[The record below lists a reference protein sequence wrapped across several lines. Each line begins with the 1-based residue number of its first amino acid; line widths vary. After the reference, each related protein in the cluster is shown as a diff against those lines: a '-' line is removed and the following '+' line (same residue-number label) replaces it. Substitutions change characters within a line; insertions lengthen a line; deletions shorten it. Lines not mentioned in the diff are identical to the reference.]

1 LIVNGRHRYND
12 DTDLHDLHS
21 SAGRDREISLG
32 TATIL
37 GIFLALALLC
47 AIFFAFGYS
56 LGRRSAPP
64 APAAPEAAA
73 PLSTNAPKPSPG
85 LPIASSKEAADRAD
99 TATDQQTDQ
108 QADLPAPATTP
119 TTTPTT
125 KTVALNSGA
134 GSPSAPPIKP
144 ALSAAAL
151 TRSAVTPIPATAAT
165 GTAIVQVAAVSHQE
179 DADVLL
185 TALKRRG
192 YTVAIH
198 HEPQDKLLHV
208 QIGPFASKKDADTMR
223 QRLLADGY
231 NAIVK

>member
-1 LIVNGRHRYND
+1 MNGRHRYND

-21 SAGRDREISLG
+21 SPGRDREISLG

-56 LGRRSAPP
+56 LGRKSTPP
-64 APAAPEAAA
+64 PPAAPEAT
-73 PLSTNAPKPSPG
+73 PVSSNVPKPSPG
-85 LPIASSKEAADRAD
+85 LPTSGKQTAD
-99 TATDQQTDQ
+99 TADTATDQ

-134 GSPSAPPIKP
+134 GSPSAPSIKP
-144 ALSAAAL
+144 AWNAAAL

-185 TALKRRG
+185 VALKRRG

-208 QIGPFASKKDADTMR
+208 QIGPFATKKDADAMR
-223 QRLLADGY
+223 QRLLSDGY

>member
-1 LIVNGRHRYND
+1 MNGRHRYND

-64 APAAPEAAA
+64 APAAPEATA

-85 LPIASSKEAADRAD
+85 LPTASSKEASDRAD
-99 TATDQQTDQ
+99 TATDQ
-108 QADLPAPATTP
+108 QADLPAPA
-119 TTTPTT
+119 TTPTT

-134 GSPSAPPIKP
+134 GSPSAPPMKP
-144 ALSAAAL
+144 ALNAAAL
-151 TRSAVTPIPATAAT
+151 TRSAVTPIPATAAI

-185 TALKRRG
+185 VALRRRG

-223 QRLLADGY
+223 QRLLSDGY